1 MTKAFRHTSHL
12 TRLVSRHAAARKACG
27 FRKRSSSL
35 RASGR
40 IIAPRTI
47 TLPAVPTELRA
58 RGYDPELL
66 YVECARCGAP
76 VLWEKGK
83 TTILLEHAAID
94 PLELD
99 ASCILVTDGCP
110 ACGSKREYSVQIFRI
125 SASDEQQR
133 PLLYGNS

>member
-12 TRLVSRHAAARKACG
+12 ARLVSRHAAASRACG
-27 FRKRSSSL
+27 FRKRGNAR

-40 IIAPRTI
+40 DTAPHTI

-76 VLWEKGK
+76 VLWEKGRA
-83 TTILLEHAAID
+83 TILLEHAAID

-110 ACGSKREYSVQIFRI
+110 ACGRKREYSVQIFRI
-125 SASDEQQR
+125 SASDEQKH
-133 PLLYGNS
+133 PPLYGNA